1 MRRAAPAIPLAD
13 MLEKQLEQQV
23 IGKKAH
29 PGLARMLG
37 WRCYHTLRSQGS
49 EPGFPDWCLV
59 RERVVYLELK
69 REKGIVSDAQV
80 LWLTA
85 LRKAHAEV
93 YLVRPRHLEAI
104 AAVLQ
109 ARVTPIVG
117 TKPGEPTG
125 LLPLEPILTLTR
137 ELDLELSKKEAA

>member
-1 MRRAAPAIPLAD
+1 MRRITPAIPISD

-23 IGKKAH
+23 IGTKSN

-37 WRCYHTLRSQGS
+37 WKAYHTLRSQGS
-49 EPGFPDWCLV
+49 EPGYPDWTLI
-59 RERVVYLELK
+59 RERVVWLELK
-69 REKGIVSDAQV
+69 TEKGVVSDRQV
-80 LWLTA
+80 EWLTA

-109 ARVTPIVG
+109 TRITPFG
-117 TKPGEPTG
+117 PTEAYEKNG
-125 LLPLEPILTLTR
+125 LIPPQPFLTLTR
-137 ELDLELSKKEAA
+137 ELDRELGKKAA